1 MTTIVLAD
9 DHALVREGLRT
20 ILRGEDDW
28 SVVGEANDG
37 LQALAPAEQ
46 LQPNVLIVDLMLPG
60 LNGLEVIRQVRR
72 RNPRTLL
79 VALSMHANESYVLA
93 ALRNG
98 AAAYVLKVVQV

>member
-9 DHALVREGLRT
+9 DHALVREGLCT

-37 LQALAPAEQ
+37 LQALALAEQ
-46 LQPNVLIVDLMLPG
+46 LQPNVLIVDLMLPR
-60 LNGLEVIRQVRR
+60 LNGLEVIRQIRR

>member
-9 DHALVREGLRT
+9 DHALVREGLCT
-20 ILRGEDDW
+20 ILGGADDW

-37 LQALAPAEQ
+37 LQALALVAR
-46 LQPNVLIVDLMLPG
+46 LQPNVLIVDLMLPR

-72 RNPRTLL
+72 RNPGTLL